1 VDAQARRVLKDLRGA
16 RRRQRIADFDPFE
29 ALYRAYLT
37 GIILIVVVL
46 ALSAITGDGKVAA
59 DQVARIRNEGAPW
72 VGIAIALAF
81 AIGLRSG
88 GRGGPLV
95 VEAAEVRHVLMAP
108 IDRRTALWGTAVR
121 QLRFMVLL
129 GGGAG
134 AVAGLLAFRRLPGAP
149 FGWVVSGVVV
159 GVAAVAGAFGL
170 ALVVSGLRLGR
181 WIGGFLALAVLGW
194 SALDVSQ
201 KSVTSPASLLGQLA
215 LWPLKAHPI
224 DVIAVVV
231 ALAFVPVGFSLI
243 GGTSLEASERR
254 AGLVGQMRFAA
265 TLQDLRTVIV
275 LRRQLAQELPRQ
287 RPWIRLPRAVPKGWL
302 VSPAAP
308 VPVNGAARRVR
319 TRHFPV
325 WRRGWHGILRWP
337 ALRFGRMA
345 VLGAVAG
352 LALLGVW
359 RGTTPLIVVA
369 GLALYIAGLDASEPL
384 AQEVD
389 HPDRRDEYPME
400 MGGLHLR
407 QLGPPVALMIVVAGI
422 GLVAAA
428 IATGG
433 ATRTWEVGGLIAA
446 PAALTALGGAVVSVL
461 KGPPPPLSPQV
472 SLMPEAAGA
481 RAMGRLLWPPVMA
494 VLGVLPIL
502 GARSA
507 FQHHHPVVAGAVPLV
522 QLSIVLIMGWVGWV
536 RWQEAAHAWFAKQI
550 ELTKSVSGQPARP
563 Q

>member
-1 VDAQARRVLKDLRGA
+1 
-16 RRRQRIADFDPFE
+16 
-29 ALYRAYLT
+29 
-37 GIILIVVVL
+37 
-46 ALSAITGDGKVAA
+46 
-59 DQVARIRNEGAPW
+59 
-72 VGIAIALAF
+72 
-81 AIGLRSG
+81 
-88 GRGGPLV
+88 
-95 VEAAEVRHVLMAP
+95 
-108 IDRRTALWGTAVR
+108 
-121 QLRFMVLL
+121 
-129 GGGAG
+129 
-134 AVAGLLAFRRLPGAP
+134 
-149 FGWVVSGVVV
+149 
-159 GVAAVAGAFGL
+159 
-170 ALVVSGLRLGR
+170 
-181 WIGGFLALAVLGW
+181 
-194 SALDVSQ
+194 
-201 KSVTSPASLLGQLA
+201 
-215 LWPLKAHPI
+215 
-224 DVIAVVV
+224 
-231 ALAFVPVGFSLI
+231 
-243 GGTSLEASERR
+243 
-254 AGLVGQMRFAA
+254 
-265 TLQDLRTVIV
+265 
-275 LRRQLAQELPRQ
+275 
-287 RPWIRLPRAVPKGWL
+287 
-302 VSPAAP
+302 
-308 VPVNGAARRVR
+308 
-319 TRHFPV
+319 
-325 WRRGWHGILRWP
+325 
-337 ALRFGRMA
+337 MA